1 MELGRIILVDPDKD
15 AGDVTARR
23 LEMQGYQVFRTR
35 DPSSGAYEA
44 LCAPP
49 KAVIADLWM
58 PGISGVQLCRLLR
71 AEPSTTDVPIVLRG
85 PEDDRRTRFWAER
98 AGASAYV
105 GKGRMGDLVRALS
118 RAIAASDDDDSFFTD
133 LQSAGVDIR
142 DRIAAH
148 LDKAL
153 FESVIAAEIR
163 ALGRAASFERLF
175 DLLSQFVAE
184 VTSYRWL
191 SLSAWEKAHLG
202 IHVHPMSREQAIG
215 EATAT
220 LAMKDAHL
228 LVVEDEDASASTEG
242 PGPVVVPIRL
252 GEAQI
257 GRLTVAF
264 CREEQLDRDQG
275 LLEVVARELASP
287 LQLAL
292 LMEESRRMA
301 RVDAL
306 TGLFNRRAFT
316 DELIALLARCHAVD
330 DPVCVALIDVDHFKS
345 INDQLGHFAGDQALR
360 EVATLLRAHQGD
372 NSVVGRWGG
381 EEFVIVFGRA
391 TIDDAAGRLN
401 DIRRMLSET
410 TLDLGGGQTRR
421 VTFSSGVAQFMPGE
435 SSEATL
441 DRADRGMY
449 LGKTEGR
456 NRVVAVGADGNP
468 VSVLSDDVRVAANG

>member
-1 MELGRIILVDPDKD
+1 MELGRIILVDPDKE
-15 AGDVTARR
+15 AGDVSARR
-23 LEMQGYQVFRTR
+23 LEMQGYQVFRTV
-35 DPSSGAYEA
+35 DPSAGAYEA

-105 GKGRMGDLVRALS
+105 GKGRMGELVRALS
-118 RAIAASDDDDSFFTD
+118 RAIAACGDDDAFFTD

-191 SLSAWEKAHLG
+191 SLSACEKGHLG
-202 IHVHPMSREQAIG
+202 VHVHPASRSVAIA
-215 EATAT
+215 EARAT
-220 LAMKDAHL
+220 LAMETAHL
-228 LVVEDEDASASTEG
+228 LVVEDEDASANESG

-252 GEAQI
+252 GESQI

-264 CREEQLDRDQG
+264 CRDEQLDRDQG
-275 LLEVVARELASP
+275 LLDVVARELASP

-301 RVDAL
+301 KVDAL
-306 TGLFNRRAFT
+306 TGLYNRRAFT
-316 DELIALLARCHAVD
+316 DELNRLLTRCHGAD
-330 DPVCVALIDVDHFKS
+330 EPVCVALIDVDHFKS

-360 EVATLLRAHQGD
+360 EVAALLRSHQSD
-372 NSVVGRWGG
+372 DVVVGRWGG
-381 EEFVIVFGRA
+381 EEFVVVIGRA
-391 TIDDAAGRLN
+391 SLDEAAQRLN
-401 DIRRMLSET
+401 NIRQTLAATS
-410 TLDLGGGQTRR
+410 LDLGNGQTRR
-421 VTFSSGVAQFMPGE
+421 VTFSSGVAQFMRSEPSE
-435 SSEATL
+435 STL

-456 NRVVAVGADGNP
+456 NRVVAVAEDGTT
-468 VSVLSDDVRVAANG
+468 VSVLADEVPVAANG